1 MGFLPSVLDGMV
13 GYRALFGALSC
24 AAAPLFGELA
34 RHPDSLRFL
43 QACWA
48 ASRIIAGRWL
58 LAVVASQ
65 TAHQR
70 MFER

>member
-1 MGFLPSVLDGMV
+1 MDILPSVLDGMV
-13 GYRALFGALSC
+13 AHRASFCALSC

-43 QACWA
+43 HACWA
-48 ASRIIAGRWL
+48 TSRITAGRWL

-70 MFER
+70 TFAR